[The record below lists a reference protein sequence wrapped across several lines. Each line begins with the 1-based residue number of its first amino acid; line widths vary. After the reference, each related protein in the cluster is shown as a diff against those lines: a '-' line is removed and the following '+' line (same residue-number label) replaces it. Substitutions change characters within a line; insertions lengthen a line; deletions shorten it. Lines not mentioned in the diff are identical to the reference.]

1 LANTSEMS
9 SNSADSHSPLLE
21 VENLKTYFYTPEGI
35 LPAVNGIDFSISAG
49 EAFGL
54 VGESG
59 CGKSVTALSLLR
71 LVPQP
76 PGKIV
81 AGRVRFQGREILG
94 LEAEAMRRIR
104 GKEMAMIFQEPMT
117 SLNPVL
123 PVGEQIAEALRIHF
137 SDRLSEAEVRERSV
151 DLMRQVQ
158 IAAPEQRVH
167 DYPHQLSG
175 GLRQR
180 VMMAMA
186 LACRPLLLIAD
197 EPTTALDV
205 TIQAQILELI
215 KELQTLYGL
224 SLLLITHNLGLVGE
238 LCRRAAVMYAGKI
251 VELSGREDLF
261 HHAAH
266 PYTRGLLASIPR
278 PGISAKARLPII
290 PGRVPELTRL
300 PKGCSFQ
307 ERCPWVFGRCRQE
320 EPELTIIDPGH
331 QVRCWKYL
339 TKNM

>member
-1 LANTSEMS
+1 
-9 SNSADSHSPLLE
+9 
-21 VENLKTYFYTPEGI
+21 
-35 LPAVNGIDFSISAG
+35 
-49 EAFGL
+49 
-54 VGESG
+54 
-59 CGKSVTALSLLR
+59 
-71 LVPQP
+71 
-76 PGKIV
+76 
-81 AGRVRFQGREILG
+81 
-94 LEAEAMRRIR
+94 MRRIR

-123 PVGEQIAEALRIHF
+123 PVGEQIAEALRVHF
-137 SDRLSEAEVRERSV
+137 SDRLSEKEIRDQSV
-151 DLMRQVQ
+151 DLLRQVQ
-158 IAAPEQRVH
+158 IAAPEQRAH

-186 LACRPLLLIAD
+186 LACRPRLLIAD

-215 KELQTLYGL
+215 KELQNLYGL

-261 HHAAH
+261 QHPAH

-300 PKGCSFQ
+300 PRGCSFQ

-320 EPELTIIDPGH
+320 EPELTITDPGH
-331 QVRCWKYL
+331 QVRCWKYSD
-339 TKNM
+339 